1 MNLKFLPFFII
12 FIFFQGCGYQPIL
25 SEKNQKFSINNFLIT
40 GDKKLGQTLANKIYR
55 VEGAENILEVGI
67 FATKKREVSAKSAKG
82 SVKEYNFPR
91 QIAFNVIPQI
101 DVFTEANE
109 KVFSKLFS
117 QHQTLK
123 ASTLHV
129 DTLNREKKIINDMV
143 NEIREE
149 LLLQLNLIYS

>member
-82 SVKEYNFPR
+82 SVKEYNLAIKF
-91 QIAFNVIPQI
+91 QI